1 MDESHFK
8 ALKALSNNSEL
19 SQRDLSE
26 EIGLSLGRI
35 NYIIN
40 SLIKSGHIKAKRFR
54 NSRRKLAYM
63 YILTPK
69 GVRHKIEQTRNFLH
83 KKTIEYNRLFTEI
96 EELQKEVQQIDSE
109 GT

>member
-8 ALKALSNNSEL
+8 TLKALANNSEL

-26 EIGLSLGRI
+26 MLGLSLGRI

-40 SLIKSGHIKAKRFR
+40 SLIKSGHITAKRFL
-54 NSRRKLAYM
+54 NSKRKIAYM

-69 GVRHKIEQTRNFLH
+69 GVRHKIEQTRKDLLRN
-83 KKTIEYNRLFTEI
+83 
-96 EELQKEVQQIDSE
+96 
-109 GT
+109 